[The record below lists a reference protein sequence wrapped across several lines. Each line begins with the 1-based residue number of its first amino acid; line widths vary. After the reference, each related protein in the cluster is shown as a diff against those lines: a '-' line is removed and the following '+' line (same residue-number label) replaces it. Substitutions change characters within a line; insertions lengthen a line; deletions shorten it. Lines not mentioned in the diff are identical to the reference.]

1 MPQKIKAKQKKWKAI
16 LRKNWELYLLLLP
29 TLIFFLIFQYYPM
42 YGAQIAFREFKVTKG
57 IWGSEWV
64 VFKYFE
70 RFLSSPYFGEILLN
84 TLRVSIYSLVVNT
97 PIPIIFALMLNYC
110 RNRKF
115 AKVLQTVSYAP
126 HFISTVVMVAMLSLF
141 LSTRSG
147 VVNQVI
153 KTLGGQEFN
162 FMASPE
168 AFPHL
173 YVWSGVWQNLGWSA
187 IIYIGALSSISPE
200 LHEAAIVDGATIL
213 QRIRYVDIPGI
224 MNTVIMLLILN
235 VGNVLSVGFEKV
247 YLMSNSLNSSTAE
260 VISTYTYKVGM
271 VQAQYSYSTAVGLF
285 NSIVN
290 FILLVTVNTIARKFS
305 DNSVY

>member
-1 MPQKIKAKQKKWKAI
+1 MSQKIKVKQKRWKEI
-16 LRKNWELYLLLLP
+16 IRKNWELYLLLLP
-29 TLIFFLIFQYYPM
+29 TLIFFILFHYYPM
-42 YGAQIAFREFKVTKG
+42 YGAQIAFRDFKITKG
-57 IWGSEWV
+57 IWGSDWV
-64 VFKYFE
+64 GFKHFQ
-70 RFLSSPYFGEILLN
+70 RFLNSPYFIEILLN
-84 TLRVSIYSLVVNT
+84 TLRLSIYSLIVNT
-97 PIPIIFALMLNYC
+97 PLPIAFALMLNYC

-147 VVNQVI
+147 FVNQAI
-153 KTLGGQEFN
+153 KALGGQEFN

-187 IIYIGALSSISPE
+187 IIYIGSLSSISPE
-200 LHEAAIVDGATIL
+200 LHEAAIVDGATIM

-235 VGNVLSVGFEKV
+235 VGNVLSIGFEKV
-247 YLMSNSLNSSTAE
+247 FLMSNSLNSSTAE

-290 FILLVTVNTIARKFS
+290 FILLVTVNTIARKVS